1 MIEPEEIEL
10 MAAQTEPHDAQET
23 LSVLTPPAF
32 GTAVDG
38 LDSADSP
45 EERPETASD
54 SGSDRNPPSLPTH
67 AQLLEERETIHRRLD
82 THQERMDRSE
92 RELQEVA
99 EMLLNQIAELE
110 SQNQQAVKALEAQ
123 SAQILRALE
132 ARVEAAER
140 AQQEAERRA
149 MDAEA
154 QVLQARAQ
162 QDVYK
167 QAWQSAPL
175 TLRLKFVRE
184 LLPESHS
191 LQNVLKEAAA
201 LEELRRRGHD
211 LEAWVSNYP
220 ALFADAA
227 HALLSER
234 TAGTLDKK
242 LLETNPADILAA
254 QTLQETREALEATLQ
269 ALGITWVVPAPGD
282 LVQAEHEVIGEES
295 SAHGTGRVARLRR
308 RGFRFQGRLLPAQV
322 VRATASPT
330 GASGTTLSE
339 GISAAAVTPVAIEP
353 REEPVAAPT
362 EPRLPTTVP
371 ASTQAGGEDG
381 RVQNGDALGATRN
394 APDDTLQKDAAVT
407 PNGSASGQVQVGESD
422 AGELPDWLRM
432 LSQRTYGC
440 DLPAVSRLAEQLF
453 ALKALPARITT
464 LPDEEACTLL
474 TGALQPLLPLLGLRY
489 ADGLPDIP
497 ETWGAVFLEARQ
509 PLLEWL
515 EKRMGLVLVAPARGD
530 DFDARTME
538 ALETRRT
545 VHAKE
550 DETVAK
556 LERIG
561 IVWRA
566 RPLIRAQVVRYT
578 TGGIA

>member
-10 MAAQTEPHDAQET
+10 MAAQTEQHDAQET
-23 LSVLTPPAF
+23 PSALRGAAF
-32 GTAVDG
+32 GTTSADS
-38 LDSADSP
+38 LDSAGSS
-45 EERPETASD
+45 EKRPEMAAD
-54 SGSDRNPPSLPTH
+54 PESDRNLPSAPTL
-67 AQLLEERETIHRRLD
+67 AQLMEEAETAHRRLD
-82 THQERMDRSE
+82 THHERIDRTE
-92 RELQEVA
+92 RDLQEVA
-99 EMLLNQIAELE
+99 EMLLNQVAELE
-110 SQNQQAVKALEAQ
+110 TQSQQAVKALEAQ

-140 AQQEAERRA
+140 AQQEAERRV
-149 MDAEA
+149 MDAET

-162 QDVYK
+162 QDVYQ

-184 LLPESHS
+184 LVPESHS

-201 LEELRRRGHD
+201 LEELRRRGQD

-227 HALLSER
+227 HALLSEH
-234 TAGTLDKK
+234 TAAALDKK
-242 LLETNPADILAA
+242 LLETYPADILAA

-282 LVQAEHEVIGEES
+282 PVLTEHEVIGEES
-295 SAHGTGRVARLRR
+295 SAHGAGRVARLRR

-322 VRATASPT
+322 VRAAASPT
-330 GASGTTLSE
+330 GASVTAPSE
-339 GISAAAVTPVAIEP
+339 GISTAAVTPVAIQP
-353 REEPVAAPT
+353 REETVAAPA
-362 EPRLPTTVP
+362 EPRLPATAP
-371 ASTQAGGEDG
+371 ASPTSGGEDG
-381 RVQNGDALGATRN
+381 PVQNADALGATQN
-394 APDDTLQKDAAVT
+394 APDDILQKDAAIK
-407 PNGSASGQVQVGESD
+407 PNGSASGQAEESD

-432 LSQRTYGC
+432 LSQRTFGC

-453 ALKALPARITT
+453 ALKALPTRIMT
-464 LPDEEACTLL
+464 LPDEEACGLL
-474 TGALQPLLPLLGLRY
+474 TGTLQPLLPLLGLRY

-497 ETWGAVFLEARQ
+497 ETWGTVFLEARQ

-515 EKRMGLVLVAPARGD
+515 EKRLGLVLVAPARGE

-561 IVWRA
+561 VVWRE